1 MKNALRLALCLI
13 WLIGCAQPA
22 PEAAKPR
29 APELRSD
36 QRIVTIPVNADPEEL
51 ANLGKYGLPL
61 EILASISTG
70 EEPFVTRLVS
80 RATLLSIAGSADGH
94 GRSVI
99 LIVPREDVEMLVLTQ
114 DLVRRRQAS
123 FYLAVAPA
131 PSGSAEGAR
140 EKSLSLRGMYERLG
154 YTPPPA
160 KRAQD
165 EPGTRGIQAA
175 EAPAG
180 KSSEAPPRKA
190 PDADLARPAQTAGA
204 PVEARPSPRP
214 AEIPLPDRLPDGRII
229 IDGSSTL
236 LPVAKLV
243 RHEFI
248 QRYPNVTV
256 DLMGAN
262 PGESPSGSGG
272 GFKKFCFGE
281 TDISDASR
289 LIKDDEVRKAAANNI
304 SFIEIPV
311 AYDGLSVV
319 VHRDNTWVSSLTV
332 QELRAIWEQ
341 NSQVQTWRDVRPEFP
356 SRPIRLFGPGRDNGT
371 YDFFMEA
378 IFGKPDVPPRQ
389 DITVSTEQEIVARGI
404 SSTVDSLGYFGMAYY
419 IEHKDVLRLV
429 AIDSGHGPVL
439 PTNDTVLDG
448 SYSPFSRPLFI
459 YVSSSSLKR
468 PEVEAYVRFFLREG
482 HRLAQAVGYIPLPAN
497 IAKLAQKRLEL
508 RMEGSMRPIGHP
520 AKSLQAMMLQE

>member
-1 MKNALRLALCLI
+1 MKNVLRMALGLI
-13 WLIGCAQPA
+13 WVAGCAQSA
-22 PEAAKPR
+22 PEASKPR
-29 APELRSD
+29 SPELRGD

-80 RATLLSIAGSADGH
+80 RATLLSIAGSPEGP
-94 GRSVI
+94 GRSVT
-99 LIVPREDVEMLVLTQ
+99 LIVPRDDVEMLVLTQ

-131 PSGSAEGAR
+131 PSAPGEGAR
-140 EKSLSLRGMYERLG
+140 EKALSLRGMYEKMG

-160 KRAQD
+160 KRAQ
-165 EPGTRGIQAA
+165 EESGARGAQGA
-175 EAPAG
+175 EAPP
-180 KSSEAPPRKA
+180 KKA
-190 PDADLARPAQTAGA
+190 SDADPSRSAQAAGA
-204 PVEARPSPRP
+204 PVDSRPSPRP
-214 AEIPLPDRLPDGRII
+214 SETPLPDRLPDGRII

-319 VHRDNTWVSSLTV
+319 VHRDNTWVTSLTL

-341 NSQVQTWRDVRPEFP
+341 NSSIQTWRAIRPEFP
-356 SRPIRLFGPGRDNGT
+356 NRPIKLFGPGRDNGT

-419 IEHKDVLRLV
+419 VEHKDVLRLV

-459 YVSSSSLKR
+459 YVSTTSLKR
-468 PEVEAYVRFFLREG
+468 PEVEAYVRFFLKEG

-497 IAKLAQKRLEL
+497 LAKLALKRFEL

-520 AKSLQAMMLQE
+520 AKSLQAMMLPE